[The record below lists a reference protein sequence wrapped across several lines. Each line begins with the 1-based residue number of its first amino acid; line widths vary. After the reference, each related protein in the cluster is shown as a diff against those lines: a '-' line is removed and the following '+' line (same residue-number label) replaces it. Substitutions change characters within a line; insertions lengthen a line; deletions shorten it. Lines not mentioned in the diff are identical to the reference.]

1 MNLKLINVLKENTEV
16 KEQGNVFNQGVKSF
30 AKILKIGDSSMA
42 KIIGRSEKQLQGS
55 VGNASRQYL
64 KSMDGNVNLANKG
77 GNLPAAVK
85 QASKE
90 LVFKRLVKESNNGTK
105 ELTAEA
111 IEAIITATKR
121 ESDNIF
127 KNVLLDAKTT
137 AKGAATGTKGAATG
151 TKGTSVNPTTIK
163 KV

>member
-151 TKGTSVNPTTIK
+151 TK
-163 KV
+163 